1 MDGVDATLM
10 ATAQESHCLAVLSQQ
25 STMARIQ
32 GWRLGTQ
39 TLNLLVDTNDMGLS
53 WTEVLMARFDASWS
67 RENSLKEVSG
77 DVYLSWLLKN
87 V

>member
-1 MDGVDATLM
+1 
-10 ATAQESHCLAVLSQQ
+10 
-25 STMARIQ
+25 MARVQ

-39 TLNLLVDTNDMGLS
+39 TLYLLGDTNDMGLS
-53 WTEVLMARFDASWS
+53 WTEVLMTRFDASWPG
-67 RENSLKEVSG
+67 ENSLKKVSG